1 MTFWVAGAVVGSSVI
16 GGIAS
21 SQAAKTQARAAD
33 AATQLQRDMFERQL
47 ELGRPWQEA
56 GVNALAKLQ
65 AGDVGGYMD
74 PSYQFRLG
82 EGMKALERTA
92 AARGGLLSGSAMRE
106 AQRYGQGLASTEYA
120 TAYNR
125 LAAMAGLGQTAA
137 QQLGTAGMNAASNI
151 GAGMGAAAQARAS
164 GYMGPANAL
173 TGGLQSYLNY
183 SQGQQLLNRMPYYG
197 QAAPISASTGYDVG
211 GLPSDYLAYNP
222 V

>member
-1 MTFWVAGAVVGSSVI
+1 MGIEAAILGSAVI
-16 GGIAS
+16 GGLS
-21 SQAAKTQARAAD
+21 SRSAAKTQARAAD

-56 GVNALAKLQ
+56 GVNALARMQ

-106 AQRYGQGLASTEYA
+106 AQRYGQGLASTEY
-120 TAYNR
+120 TNAYNR
-125 LAAMAGLGQTAA
+125 LASMANLGQTVS

-183 SQGQQLLNRMPYYG
+183 SQGQQFLNRMPYYG

-211 GLPSDYLAYNP
+211 NLPSDYLAYNP